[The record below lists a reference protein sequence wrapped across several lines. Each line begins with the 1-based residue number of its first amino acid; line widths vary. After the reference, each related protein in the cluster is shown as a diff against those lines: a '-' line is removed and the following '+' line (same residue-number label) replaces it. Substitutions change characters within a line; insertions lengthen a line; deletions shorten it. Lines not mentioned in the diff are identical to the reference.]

1 MTKPSEEKNT
11 ITSEPSSAQ
20 PVASELTDQDLDKV
34 AGGGGKAPSVITH
47 DESPK
52 ETVTFEYGG
61 LSIHYA
67 QQKPDG
73 SS

>member
-11 ITSEPSSAQ
+11 ITSESSSAAI
-20 PVASELTDQDLDKV
+20 ASELTDQDLDEV
-34 AGGGGKAPSVITH
+34 AGGGGKAPSGITH

-61 LSIHYA
+61 LSIQYA
-67 QQKPDG
+67 QQKPD
-73 SS
+73 